1 MFSFCYFFTIPR
13 AKCFPIKLPEW
24 IQKLFKNSFKK
35 KIQQFQNKKTLKWK
49 NVQRKGIVLIS
60 SRETSQSQTGF
71 SKFHMFYAL
80 QVVVF
85 QFTVSLQKPQI
96 PRSFGNLP
104 ITWLRHSE
112 SWVLEAGFYHIR
124 NWFSFRE
131 WKMLWYF

>member
-13 AKCFPIKLPEW
+13 AKCFPIKLPEL

-49 NVQRKGIVLIS
+49 NVQRKGIVLTS

-104 ITWLRHSE
+104 IT
-112 SWVLEAGFYHIR
+112 
-124 NWFSFRE
+124 
-131 WKMLWYF
+131 